1 MVLQPSIGEILT
13 IETFS
18 LEGRPHITLD
28 NLLKFEGWCE
38 SGGVAK
44 QVIAA
49 GMVEV
54 DGQVELRKRCKIKP
68 GQVVCF
74 NGQQIKICEE

>member
-1 MVLQPSIGEILT
+1 MQI
-13 IETFS
+13 FS
-18 LEGRPHITLD
+18 LDGRPHITLD

-49 GMVEV
+49 GLVKV
-54 DGQVELRKRCKIKP
+54 NGQIETRKRCKITL
-68 GQVVCF
+68 GQVVEYE
-74 NGQQIKICEE
+74 GQEIEIQNKERGAGAKSGKT

>member
-1 MVLQPSIGEILT
+1 MQ
-13 IETFS
+13 TFS

-44 QVIAA
+44 QMIAA

-54 DGQVELRKRCKIKP
+54 NDQVELRKRCKIVAE
-68 GQVVCF
+68 QIVSF
-74 NGQQIKICEE
+74 EGQQIRVVAE

>member
-1 MVLQPSIGEILT
+1 MQ
-13 IETFS
+13 TFS

-44 QVIAA
+44 QMIAA

-54 DGQVELRKRCKIKP
+54 NGQVELRKRCKIVAE
-68 GQVVCF
+68 QIVSF
-74 NGQQIKICEE
+74 EGQQIKVVAE